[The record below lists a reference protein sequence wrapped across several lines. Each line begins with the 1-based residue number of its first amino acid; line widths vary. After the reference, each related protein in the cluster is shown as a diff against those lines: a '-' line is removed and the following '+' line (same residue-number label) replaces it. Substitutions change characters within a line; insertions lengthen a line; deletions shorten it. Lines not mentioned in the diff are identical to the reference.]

1 MKRQVLT
8 LVGVLSLLLAAGSAF
23 AQTIKVR
30 ADVPFK
36 FIINKETLPAGQYTI
51 ESFGSLDGRTLSI
64 RSADMNAKAMVRAN
78 SVQSRQ
84 AAEETKLVF
93 LHYGDLYFLSQ
104 IWVAGRVSGHQLPKS
119 ARETELARDSRPLE
133 TIVAALLK

>member
-93 LHYGDLYFLSQ
+93 QRYGDRYFLSQ
-104 IWVAGRVSGHQLPKS
+104 IWVAGRKLGHQLPKS
-119 ARETELARDSRPLE
+119 ARETELARDSRPQE
-133 TIVAALLK
+133 TIIAALLK